1 MIALQNF
8 STGHPG
14 KFKNLPVHST
24 TSIKQ
29 KERVMVL
36 VEAGNAGEVDPKKLR
51 LQKVWMSSDHMHA
64 CMFGVS
70 GGGGGVGRTLGV
82 QSQMLFLRDLC
93 DVQLREQEREFAAR
107 VRSRYKQQK
116 KKEQEQERQKQEVCL
131 RICQTKKESV
141 FVRVCLC
148 VCELVFVYV
157 CAFVCLCVCVF
168 AGGRTTTT
176 GMTTTK
182 SAAVLLLT
190 SLFNFLLGLNDVCL
204 AA

>member
-157 CAFVCLCVCVF
+157 CAFVCLCVRLCF
-168 AGGRTTTT
+168 CGRENDDNRNDNN
-176 GMTTTK
+176 GISS
-182 SAAVLLLT
+182 SAVADKLV
-190 SLFNFLLGLNDVCL
+190 
-204 AA
+204 